1 MSQSALPV
9 DPVELDPA
17 PAPVASGA
25 TRPRRKRR
33 GFLFW
38 ASVGWLVLLCGCAL
52 LAPWLPG
59 LPSYTSQ
66 IGGIA
71 DKPSWSLGGLFGTD
85 GVGRST
91 MSLVVYGARASLT
104 IAVLA
109 TAAALAIGVVLG
121 LVSGYYG
128 GVADAGGTMFA
139 NSVAALPPLLLLLA
153 LVTAIGPSVTGI
165 TIALGVLLSEFYL
178 RIARGAVIAT
188 SSREYILTARAMGAT
203 DRRIILREILPN
215 IMFQPG
221 NPCDYHYHD
230 GDEYWVVF
238 RGHFDID
245 YHGLKVPTEPGQL
258 LAFGKGY
265 EHGLLDPTE
274 AMNAIVLAM
283 PLEDRQR
290 DGHLNRERNGD
301 PVPGRDIPESVW
313 DGLREQAAEPSTVA

>member
-1 MSQSALPV
+1 VSQSALPV

-215 IMFQPG
+215 IM
-221 NPCDYHYHD
+221 
-230 GDEYWVVF
+230 
-238 RGHFDID
+238 
-245 YHGLKVPTEPGQL
+245 PT
-258 LAFGKGY
+258 LAAVIPLG
-265 EHGLLDPTE
+265 
-274 AMNAIVLAM
+274 MAIVIVVEGSLSFLGMGIQPPRPSWGTTIAAGSDLLRNY
-283 PLEDRQR
+283 PWVLIGPVGTLFLTVFALNTIGDRLSSGDAR
-290 DGHLNRERNGD
+290 DTKL
-301 PVPGRDIPESVW
+301 
-313 DGLREQAAEPSTVA
+313 